1 MKKDIKSKA
10 YEEDEEVEI
19 KDDDFDEDDMAEDED
34 SID

>member
-10 YEEDEEVEI
+10 YEEDEEVEV
-19 KDDDFDEDDMAEDED
+19 KGDDFDEDDIAEDED